1 MWFIAVIHPAGR
13 SNFSWG
19 RRCSI
24 QPEIRV
30 QRFKILWPNMA
41 RSTKQRSPEILPG
54 SLSNISFVPLSIAP
68 DFWRR
73 AAPSWTR
80 SSGPRGL
87 PRNLTSTTGHTF
99 MMEILC
105 VSPHF
110 RVLFH
115 NLLYTL
121 NLSLYR
127 HPAKK
132 YPSTKHVLVLFHA
145 ISAQYCTLF
154 REQHEQLPS
163 SSIHIHPCAVSATTK
178 DVCFGMGTVP
188 VPHRICPQDDE
199 TSWND
204 VGPPWD
210 HMTQLVMDSLF
221 KSFG

>member
-121 NLSLYR
+121 NLSLSLSTVIR
-127 HPAKK
+127 PKSILQ
-132 YPSTKHVLVLFHA
+132 PSTCLCYFMLFLPSIVHCSVNNMNNFHHLPSISIHVLSQRQLRMCALEWAQCRCHIA
-145 ISAQYCTLF
+145 SA
-154 REQHEQLPS
+154 RRMMKLP
-163 SSIHIHPCAVSATTK
+163 
-178 DVCFGMGTVP
+178 GTMSDLP
-188 VPHRICPQDDE
+188 GI
-199 TSWND
+199 T
-204 VGPPWD
+204 
-210 HMTQLVMDSLF
+210 
-221 KSFG
+221 